1 MLHVIE
7 DFYLFRTAKV
17 YTAGKITRRTGS
29 RFTVQGARD
38 YRSPLIAFGETVELA
53 LDGMPM
59 DERIQTL
66 QQAFSE
72 LKCIRAASCG
82 RH

>member
-7 DFYLFRTAKV
+7 DFYLFRTAKA
-17 YTAGKITRRTGS
+17 YTTGRITQRAGS

-53 LDGMPM
+53 LDAMPM
-59 DERIQTL
+59 DERIQAL
-66 QQAFSE
+66 QKAFSE
-72 LKCIRAASCG
+72 LKCIRAASRG